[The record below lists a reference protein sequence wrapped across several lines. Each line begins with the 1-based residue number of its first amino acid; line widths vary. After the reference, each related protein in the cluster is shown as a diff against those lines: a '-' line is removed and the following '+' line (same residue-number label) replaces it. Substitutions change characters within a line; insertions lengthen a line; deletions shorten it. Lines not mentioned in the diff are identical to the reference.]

1 MKHLI
6 FDTHHLLHRTF
17 FTIAEEMDAETMS
30 AMGLHK
36 ALVSMNKFYKQ
47 FMPDNVVCVF
57 DNYSWRKEYTASDK
71 CLSIKKYKGNRRKDL
86 SERQVIQFQIF
97 DEHIQYFKSILKEK
111 TGILVLERERLEAD
125 DIIAGFVMSKPE
137 DTHIVLTG
145 DNDFLQLLK
154 YDNVTIYD
162 PIQDKAKTLE
172 EYDFDADYFMFQKC
186 FRGDAGDNVMSSYPR
201 IRSDKIK
208 KAYTDDYTF
217 ENALQHTFDVEY
229 FNESGE
235 LCKKTFKT
243 MDVFNENLLLMDLNS
258 QPEDI
263 KQLISET
270 VSQTKRSRYNM
281 IEFMKFCNS
290 MGLKNI
296 SESLTNFTGLLVG
309 KK

>member
-1 MKHLI
+1 
-6 FDTHHLLHRTF
+6 
-17 FTIAEEMDAETMS
+17 MDAETMS

-36 ALVSMNKFYKQ
+36 ALMSMNKFHKQ

-71 CLSIKKYKGNRRKDL
+71 CISIKKYKGNRRKDL
-86 SERQVIQFQIF
+86 TEKQVIQFQIF
-97 DEHIQYFKSILKEK
+97 DDHIQYFKSILKEK
-111 TGILVLERERLEAD
+111 TGILVLEKERLEAD
-125 DIIAGFVMSKPE
+125 DIIAGFVAANPN

-162 PIQDKAKTLE
+162 PIQDKAKSLE
-172 EYDFDADYFMFQKC
+172 EYDFDANYFMFQKC
-186 FRGDAGDNVMSSYPR
+186 FRGDSGDNVMSSYPR

-208 KAYTDDYTF
+208 KAYTDDYTL
-217 ENALQHTFDVEY
+217 ENILQHLFEVEY
-229 FNESGE
+229 FDESGE
-235 LCKKTFKT
+235 LKSKKFKT
-243 MDVFNENLLLMDLNS
+243 LDVFNENLLLMDLDC
-258 QPEDI
+258 QPDDI
-263 KQLISET
+263 KQLITET
-270 VSQTKRSRYNM
+270 VQHTKRSRYNM

-296 SESLTNFTGLLVG
+296 SESLTTFTGLLLG

>member
-1 MKHLI
+1 
-6 FDTHHLLHRTF
+6 
-17 FTIAEEMDAETMS
+17 MDAETMS

-36 ALVSMNKFYKQ
+36 ALMSMNKFFKQ

-71 CLSIKKYKGNRRKDL
+71 CISFKKYKGNRRKDL
-86 SERQVIQFQIF
+86 TEKQVIQFQIF
-97 DEHIQYFKSILKEK
+97 DDHIQYFKSILKEK
-111 TGILVLERERLEAD
+111 TGILVLEKERLEAD
-125 DIIAGFVMSKPE
+125 DIIAGFVAANPN

-162 PIQDKAKTLE
+162 PIQDKAKSLE
-172 EYDFDADYFMFQKC
+172 EYDFDANYFMFQKC
-186 FRGDAGDNVMSSYPR
+186 FRGDSGDNVMSSYPR

-208 KAYTDDYTF
+208 KAYTDDYTL
-217 ENALQHTFDVEY
+217 ENILQHSFEVEY
-229 FNESGE
+229 FDESGE
-235 LCKKTFKT
+235 LKNKKFKT
-243 MDVFNENLLLMDLNS
+243 LDVFNENLLLMDLEC
-258 QPEDI
+258 QPDDI

-270 VSQTKRSRYNM
+270 VQHAKRSRYNM

-296 SESLTNFTGLLVG
+296 SESLTTFTGLLLG